1 MPPAQ
6 LDWMLADREGI
17 IVAVSYTHLGTSDGY
32 GAYQSWGNI
41 YLTYNGIDDV
51 AAENYVRDLD
61 IRTAVS
67 SVNYDVNGTHYSRE
81 YFVSNP
87 DNVLV
92 ARLTA
97 EGGDKLNLDITF
109 PSNQGGTT
117 VAEGDT
123 LLLAGEVSDNQMK
136 YDSVLKAV
144 PEGGEVTA
152 DGDTLTVSDAD
163 AVTVYVS
170 ADTDYKNEYPAY
182 RTGQTAEELHA
193 KVAGTVEAAAEKG
206 FDAVKADHIA
216 DYSSPVSYTHLM
228 EKLSS
233 LNQEEQATILMA
245 THDSGAASFCK
256 RILFI
261 QDGVIFHEIR
271 RSDESRQDFYQRILK
286 VMAQLG
292 GGRCNVL

>member
-1 MPPAQ
+1 MALSAAVAATMLPVTGVTAGAQ
-6 LDWMLADREGI
+6 EQTGTGQENAEQNDLRLWYTKPSSQGGVSGEDNVWQQYTLPIGNGDMGANVYGEISNERLTFNEKTLWTGGPSESRPDYNGGNLEAQGKNGETMKQIQQLFAEGKDSEASSMCNQL
-17 IVAVSYTHLGTSDGY
+17 VGTSDGY

-41 YLTYNGIDDV
+41 YLTYNGIDDA

-109 PSNQGGTT
+109 PSNQGGAT

-136 YDSVLKAV
+136 YDSVLKA
-144 PEGGEVTA
+144 
-152 DGDTLTVSDAD
+152 
-163 AVTVYVS
+163 
-170 ADTDYKNEYPAY
+170 
-182 RTGQTAEELHA
+182 
-193 KVAGTVEAAAEKG
+193 EK
-206 FDAVKADHIA
+206 
-216 DYSSPVSYTHLM
+216 
-228 EKLSS
+228 
-233 LNQEEQATILMA
+233 
-245 THDSGAASFCK
+245 
-256 RILFI
+256 
-261 QDGVIFHEIR
+261 
-271 RSDESRQDFYQRILK
+271 
-286 VMAQLG
+286 
-292 GGRCNVL
+292 